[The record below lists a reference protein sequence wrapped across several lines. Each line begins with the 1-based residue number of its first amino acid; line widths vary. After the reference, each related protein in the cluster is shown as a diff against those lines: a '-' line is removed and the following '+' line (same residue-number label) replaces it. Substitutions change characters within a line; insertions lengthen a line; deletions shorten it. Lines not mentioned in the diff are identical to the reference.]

1 MLLPVYCL
9 VFPGSQQSHQ
19 SICICQYKW
28 TPPPTAPT
36 PCKFKF
42 AQNVAQ
48 AGKKQFGKSK
58 IIETTKK
65 TGRY

>member
-48 AGKKQFGKSK
+48 AGKKTIWQKQDYRDY
-58 IIETTKK
+58 KK
-65 TGRY
+65 DW